1 MASQTCYH
9 VRSNSLPSRP
19 HPLASDIDE
28 HLSRL
33 RSFEA
38 TSTSSTSISQKL
50 NGLQDL
56 HDCAD
61 KFLQLPLT
69 QEALSQQK
77 SRKWVDELLDGSL
90 QILDICHFAQDTV
103 LKAKESTI
111 KLQSVLRRRHG
122 GEAEIVAELK
132 KYLTSRKAV
141 KKAISK
147 ALAKLKTMEAKC
159 TSSSPSDQSQTKAI
173 VGMLKQVEA
182 VTLSV
187 FESLLSLIY
196 GTMDQSN
203 TKSWSLVSK
212 LIGLKRIACEEEERN
227 INEFEKVDAAVKMIK
242 SEIVIHKEM
251 QSQLSNLESCILDLE
266 EGLNC
271 LSRHLIKIRVSL
283 LNILNH

>member
-33 RSFEA
+33 RSSEA
-38 TSTSSTSISQKL
+38 TSSSSTSICQKL

-56 HDCAD
+56 HDCVD

-77 SRKWVDELLDGSL
+77 NRKWFDELLDGSL
-90 QILDICHFAQDTV
+90 QILDICNFAQDTV
-103 LKAKESTI
+103 RKAKESTI
-111 KLQSVLRRRHG
+111 ELQSVLRRRRR
-122 GEAEIVAELK
+122 GEVEIVAEVK

-182 VTLSV
+182 VTLFV

-227 INEFEKVDAAVKMIK
+227 INEFEMVDAAVKMIK

-251 QSQLSNLESCILDLE
+251 QIQLSNLESCIQDLE
-266 EGLNC
+266 EGLDC
-271 LSRHLIKIRVSL
+271 LSRHLIKTRVSL